1 MKLGIG
7 IDTGGTCTDAVIYEV
22 NSHRILAKA
31 KALTTPQ
38 DLSIGIS
45 NALDG
50 LPKEQFP
57 KISVVALSTT
67 LATNACV
74 ENKGG
79 RAKLVCMGLY
89 PKVVRESGKKYGLP
103 DGDEIYFCDADT
115 TFSGQVN
122 QEPDWE
128 EFLQN
133 SRPFLQD
140 ADSIGLVEIYA
151 MNNGAVLEKK
161 AREKLEKEYGVPVII
176 SGELFSDLNSLQR
189 GASTLLNARLI
200 PIIQDF
206 IKAIHK
212 ALEDRNIH
220 AEVVIMR
227 SDSSLMSEEFA
238 AQRPV
243 ETLVCGPAASAMGG
257 LALTGEKEGI
267 IVDMGG
273 TTTDIALLE
282 NSRPVQS
289 ENGICVGKWRTFVK
303 GLDID
308 TFALGG
314 DTAIRHTANGELK
327 LGSRRIVP
335 ISLLAK
341 EHPEILPALQQV
353 ANREHSHTKLLH
365 EFYTLVKKVPA
376 DGRYSAQEIALCRAL
391 EKSPLILS
399 DAAQAAGTDL
409 YNLHTERLES
419 EGVVIRAGLTPTDI
433 MHLKGDFSGYCTE
446 AAEYSARFVALCTG
460 RTLEQLCSDVY
471 DMICKKIY
479 TNIVAILLKR
489 RYGELDETRMP
500 GIDFLIEKS
509 WENTCPDFQPAL
521 LDFSFSTVPPLIG
534 IGAPTHIFLEE
545 VAKRL
550 HTRCVIPENA
560 EVANAVGALAGKIR
574 ASCRVPIKRREND
587 DGESRYFVYGKDR
600 ILDAEEKEEAIAL
613 AEKEASASAL
623 EEARRRGAVK
633 NITVH
638 SEVSDRTVTAGNQI
652 SVELG
657 AVVECTAEGSFGF
670 I

>member
-22 NSHRILAKA
+22 SSNRILAKA
-31 KALTTPQ
+31 KALTTPE

-57 KISVVALSTT
+57 HISVVALSTT

-115 TFSGQVN
+115 TFSGRIN
-122 QEPDWE
+122 QEPNWE
-128 EFLQN
+128 EFIQN

-161 AREKLEKEYGVPVII
+161 AKEKLEKEYGVPVII

-212 ALEDRNIH
+212 ALEERNIH

-227 SDSSLMSEEFA
+227 SDSSLMSEAFA

-282 NSRPVQS
+282 NARPVQS
-289 ENGICVGKWRTFVK
+289 EKGICVGKWRTFVK

-314 DTAIRHTANGELK
+314 DTAIRHTGNGELE

-341 EHPEILPALQQV
+341 RHPEILATL
-353 ANREHSHTKLLH
+353 REISLRERPHTKLLH
-365 EFYTLVKKVPA
+365 EFYTLVREVPEE
-376 DGRYSAQEIALCRAL
+376 GRYFPQETALCHAL
-391 EKSPLILS
+391 EKGPLILAE
-399 DAAQAAGTDL
+399 AAEAAGTDL

-446 AAEYSARFVALCTG
+446 AAEYAARFVAVCTG
-460 RTLEQLCSDVY
+460 RTLEQLCDDVY
-471 DMICKKIY
+471 DLICKKIY
-479 TNIVAILLKR
+479 TNIVGILLKR
-489 RYGELDETRMP
+489 RYGELEESLLP
-500 GIDFLIEKS
+500 GIDFLIEQS
-509 WENTCPDFQPAL
+509 WANTAENSTPHL

-534 IGAPTHIFLEE
+534 IGAPTHIFLEK

-574 ASCRVPIKRREND
+574 ASCQVPIKRRENE
-587 DGESRYFVYGKDR
+587 DGESRYFVYARDR

-613 AEKEASASAL
+613 AEKEAEVFAV

-638 SEVSDRTVTAGNQI
+638 SHVSDRIVTAGNQI

-657 AVVECTAEGSFGF
+657 AMVECTAEGSFAF
-670 I
+670 

>member
-22 NSHRILAKA
+22 NSNRILAKA
-31 KALTTPQ
+31 KALTTPE
-38 DLSIGIS
+38 DLSLGIS
-45 NALDG
+45 RALDG
-50 LPKEQFP
+50 LPKEKFP
-57 KISVVALSTT
+57 HISVVALSTT

-115 TFSGQVN
+115 TFSGRVN

-128 EFLQN
+128 EFVQN

-151 MNNGAVLEKK
+151 MNNGAALEKK

-212 ALEDRNIH
+212 ALEERDIH

-282 NSRPVQS
+282 NARPVQS

-314 DTAIRHTANGELK
+314 DTAIRHTGNGELE

-341 EHPEILPALQQV
+341 EHPEILPALRQV
-353 ANREHSHTKLLH
+353 AYREHPHTKLLH
-365 EFYTLVKKVPA
+365 EFYTLVREAPEE
-376 DGRYSAQEIALCRAL
+376 GRYSPQETALCRAL
-391 EKSPLILS
+391 ANGPLILAE
-399 DAAQAAGTDL
+399 AAEAAGTDL

-446 AAEYSARFVALCTG
+446 AAEYAAQFVGLCTG
-460 RTLEQLCSDVY
+460 RTMEQLCDDVY
-471 DMICKKIY
+471 DMVCKKIY
-479 TNIVAILLKR
+479 TNVVRILLKR
-489 RYGELDETRMP
+489 RYGELEETLVP
-500 GIDFLIEKS
+500 GIDLLIEKS
-509 WENTCPDFQPAL
+509 WENTCEDSAPKL
-521 LDFSFSTVPPLIG
+521 LDFSFSAVPPLIG
-534 IGAPTHIFLEE
+534 IGAPTHIFLEK
-545 VAKRL
+545 VARRL

-574 ASCRVPIKRREND
+574 ADCRVPIKKRQNE
-587 DGESRYFVYGKDR
+587 DGETRYFVYARDR

-613 AEKEASASAL
+613 AEQEAAAFAM
-623 EEARRRGAVK
+623 EEARRRGATK
-633 NITVH
+633 NITVQ
-638 SEVSDRTVTAGNQI
+638 SSVLDRTVTVGNQGA
-652 SVELG
+652 VELG
-657 AVVECTAEGSFGF
+657 AVVECTAEGSFAF
-670 I
+670 